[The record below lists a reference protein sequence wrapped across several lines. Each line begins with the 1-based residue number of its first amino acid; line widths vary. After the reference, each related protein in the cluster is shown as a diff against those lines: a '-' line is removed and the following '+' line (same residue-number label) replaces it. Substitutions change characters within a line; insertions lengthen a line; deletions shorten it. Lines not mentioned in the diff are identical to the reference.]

1 MLCAKTPEFCV
12 VEWGMTNEELTI
24 ITAIWDDV
32 TLRIK
37 LEINPYGLTQ
47 DELRSLQANDFLND
61 LLLSG
66 LGADAGELPVL

>member
-12 VEWGMTNEELTI
+12 VGWGMTNEELNI
-24 ITAIWDDV
+24 ITAIWGDV

-37 LEINPYGLTQ
+37 LEMNPYGLTQ

-61 LLLSG
+61 LLRSG
-66 LGADAGELPVL
+66 LGVDAGELPVL